1 MSNSHPKHSLSSQQQ
16 SLPLQQHSR
25 LDDSRSAAPVLWQ
38 DDGPHLLI
46 PVPREFSFSEN
57 YNHLATATNESL
69 YTLQDGRIYKAIA
82 VNQMATVVEISAYGD
97 THLHVRFIDE
107 PDVDSPALRAGVAQ
121 YVYDWFD
128 LGTDLAPFY
137 EMAQSDPL
145 LREAVVSFYGLRNM
159 GIPDLYEAVC
169 WGILGQ
175 QINLGFAYTLKRR
188 LVEHF
193 GQALVRQ
200 GQTYWLFPTAERI
213 AGLTT
218 EQLSA
223 AGITTVKKCEYLIDT
238 ARRIVEGTL
247 SKEQLLQ
254 AGDVKQA
261 EKMLVQIRGI
271 GPWTA
276 HYVLM
281 RCLRMPSAFPI
292 DDVGLHNSIKHV
304 LGLEAKPTKAHI
316 LELSAGW
323 SLWESYATFYLWR
336 FLY

>member
-1 MSNSHPKHSLSSQQQ
+1 MQHELHAHSNLSIMNQIQDHGQDMLISVPK
-16 SLPLQQHSR
+16 
-25 LDDSRSAAPVLWQ
+25 
-38 DDGPHLLI
+38 
-46 PVPREFSFSEN
+46 EFSFTEN
-57 YNHLATATNESL
+57 YSHLSTATNESL
-69 YTLQDGRIYKAIA
+69 YTLRDGMIYKAIA
-82 VNQMATVVEISAYGD
+82 VDQEAAIVEISNYD
-97 THLHVRFIDE
+97 EHHMLIRFVDE
-107 PDVDSPALRAGVAQ
+107 HQSISSALRIGVAQ

-137 EMAQSDPL
+137 KMAAQDPL
-145 LREAVVSFYGLRNM
+145 LEQAVVSFYGLRNM
-159 GIPDLYEAVC
+159 GIPDLYEAIC

-188 LVEHF
+188 LVEKF
-193 GQALVRQ
+193 GQALTYERE
-200 GQTYWLFPTAERI
+200 TYWLFPTAETI
-213 AGLTT
+213 ASLTVD
-218 EQLSA
+218 ELSA
-223 AGITTVKKCEYLIDT
+223 AGMTTVKKCEYLIDT
-238 ARRIVEGTL
+238 AKLIVDGTL

-254 AGDVKQA
+254 VTDVKQA
-261 EKMLVQIRGI
+261 EKLLVKIRGI

-304 LGLEAKPTKAHI
+304 LKMDAKPTKAHI

-323 SLWESYATFYLWR
+323 TLWESYATFYLWR

>member
-1 MSNSHPKHSLSSQQQ
+1 MSNSNSEHSQPSQ
-16 SLPLQQHSR
+16 PHNR
-25 LDDSRSAAPVLWQ
+25 LDHNHSETPTFWY
-38 DDGPHLLI
+38 DDGPDILI
-46 PVPREFSFSEN
+46 PVPQEFSFTEN

-69 YTLQDGRIYKAIA
+69 YTLQNGAIYKAIA
-82 VNQMATVVEISAYGD
+82 VNQQAAVVRISAHGSTD
-97 THLHVRFIDE
+97 IRIQFVDE
-107 PDVDSPALRAGVAQ
+107 PDWNSPELRAGVAQ

-137 EMAQSDPL
+137 EMAKNDPL
-145 LREAVVSFYGLRNM
+145 LKEAIVSFYGLRNM
-159 GIPDLYEAVC
+159 GIPDLYEAIC

-238 ARRIVEGTL
+238 ARRIAEGTL

-254 AGDVKQA
+254 AAGVKQA

-304 LGLEAKPTKAHI
+304 LGLETKPTKAHI

>member
-1 MSNSHPKHSLSSQQQ
+1 MQHELHTHSNLSIANQIQDHGQDMLISVPK
-16 SLPLQQHSR
+16 
-25 LDDSRSAAPVLWQ
+25 
-38 DDGPHLLI
+38 
-46 PVPREFSFSEN
+46 EFSFTEN
-57 YNHLATATNESL
+57 YSHLSTATNESL
-69 YTLQDGRIYKAIA
+69 YTLRDGMIYKAIA
-82 VNQMATVVEISAYGD
+82 VDQEAAIVEISNYD
-97 THLHVRFIDE
+97 EHHMLIRFVDE
-107 PDVDSPALRAGVAQ
+107 HQSISSALRIGVAQ

-137 EMAQSDPL
+137 KMAAQDPL
-145 LREAVVSFYGLRNM
+145 LEQAVVSFYGLRNM
-159 GIPDLYEAVC
+159 GIPDLYEAIC

-188 LVEHF
+188 LVEQF
-193 GQALVRQ
+193 GQALTYE
-200 GQTYWLFPTAERI
+200 GETYWLFPTAETI
-213 AGLTT
+213 ASLTVD
-218 EQLSA
+218 ELSA
-223 AGITTVKKCEYLIDT
+223 AGMTTVKKCEYLIDT
-238 ARRIVEGTL
+238 AKLIVDGTL

-254 AGDVKQA
+254 VTDVKKA
-261 EKMLVQIRGI
+261 EKLLVKIRGI

-304 LGLEAKPTKAHI
+304 LKMDAKPTKAHI

-323 SLWESYATFYLWR
+323 TLWESYATFYLWR

>member
-1 MSNSHPKHSLSSQQQ
+1 MQHPSELNINNMISI
-16 SLPLQQHSR
+16 
-25 LDDSRSAAPVLWQ
+25 DIQ
-38 DDGPHLLI
+38 DHGQDMLI
-46 PVPREFSFSEN
+46 RVPQEFSFTEN
-57 YNHLATATNESL
+57 YSHLSTATNECL
-69 YTLQDGRIYKAIA
+69 YTLRDGMIYKAIA
-82 VNQMATVVEISAYGD
+82 VEQETAVVEISNYAED
-97 THLHVRFIDE
+97 HMLIRFIE
-107 PDVDSPALRAGVAQ
+107 DSKTITPSLREGVAR

-137 EMAQSDPL
+137 AMAQNDIL
-145 LREAVVSFYGLRNM
+145 IEQAVVSFYGLRNM
-159 GIPDLYEAVC
+159 GIPDLYEAIC

-188 LVEHF
+188 FVEQF
-193 GQALVRQ
+193 GQAIICA
-200 GQTYWLFPTAERI
+200 GETYWLFPTAEKI
-213 AGLTT
+213 AELTV

-223 AGITTVKKCEYLIDT
+223 AGMTTVKKCEYLIDT
-238 ARRIVEGTL
+238 AKLIVDGTL
-247 SKEQLLQ
+247 SKEELLQ
-254 AGDVKQA
+254 THDVKQA
-261 EKMLVQIRGI
+261 EKLLVRIRGI

-304 LGLEAKPTKAHI
+304 LKMDAKPTKAHI

>member
-1 MSNSHPKHSLSSQQQ
+1 MSNSHPEHSQSSQQ
-16 SLPLQQHSR
+16 HSGTNANP
-25 LDDSRSAAPVLWQ
+25 SATPAFWHN
-38 DDGPHLLI
+38 DGTDIRI
-46 PVPREFSFSEN
+46 PVPREFSFAEN
-57 YNHLATATNESL
+57 YSHLATATNESL
-69 YTLQDGRIYKAIA
+69 YTLVDGAIYKAIA
-82 VNQMATVVEISAYGD
+82 VNQQATVVEITAEDSTYIRI
-97 THLHVRFIDE
+97 RFIDE
-107 PDVDSPALRAGVAQ
+107 PHWDSPELRAGVAQ

-137 EMAQSDPL
+137 EMAKNDPL
-145 LREAVVSFYGLRNM
+145 LKEAIVSFYGLRNM
-159 GIPDLYEAVC
+159 GIPDLYEAIC

-188 LVEHF
+188 FVEQF
-193 GQALVRQ
+193 GQALLRE
-200 GQTYWLFPTAERI
+200 GRSYWLFPTAEQI
-213 AGLTT
+213 AGLTV

-238 ARRIVEGTL
+238 ARRIAEGTL

>member
-1 MSNSHPKHSLSSQQQ
+1 MQHELHAHSNLSITNQIQDHGQDMLISVPK
-16 SLPLQQHSR
+16 
-25 LDDSRSAAPVLWQ
+25 
-38 DDGPHLLI
+38 
-46 PVPREFSFSEN
+46 EFSFTEN
-57 YNHLATATNESL
+57 YSHLSTATNESL
-69 YTLQDGRIYKAIA
+69 YTLRDGMIYKAIA
-82 VNQMATVVEISAYGD
+82 VDQEAAIVEISNYD
-97 THLHVRFIDE
+97 EHHMLIRFVDE
-107 PDVDSPALRAGVAQ
+107 HQSISSALRIGVAQ

-137 EMAQSDPL
+137 KMAAQDPL
-145 LREAVVSFYGLRNM
+145 LEQAVVSFYGLRNM
-159 GIPDLYEAVC
+159 GIPDLYEAIC

-188 LVEHF
+188 LVEQF
-193 GQALVRQ
+193 GQALTYK
-200 GQTYWLFPTAERI
+200 GETYWLFPTAETI
-213 AGLTT
+213 ASLTVD
-218 EQLSA
+218 ELSA
-223 AGITTVKKCEYLIDT
+223 AGMTTVKKCEYLIDT
-238 ARRIVEGTL
+238 AKLIVDGTL

-254 AGDVKQA
+254 VTDVKQA
-261 EKMLVQIRGI
+261 EKLLVKIRGI

-304 LGLEAKPTKAHI
+304 LKMDAKPTKAHI

-323 SLWESYATFYLWR
+323 TLWESYATFYLWR

>member
-1 MSNSHPKHSLSSQQQ
+1 MQHELHTDSNLSISDFTKD
-16 SLPLQQHSR
+16 HG
-25 LDDSRSAAPVLWQ
+25 Q
-38 DDGPHLLI
+38 DLLI
-46 PVPREFSFSEN
+46 RVPEEFSFTEN
-57 YNHLATATNESL
+57 YSHLSTATNESL
-69 YTLQDGRIYKAIA
+69 YTLRNGMIYKAIA
-82 VNQMATVVEISAYGD
+82 VGQEATIVEISDYD
-97 THLHVRFIDE
+97 EHYMLIRFVEEDQSI
-107 PDVDSPALRAGVAQ
+107 SPALRTGVAQ

-137 EMAQSDPL
+137 KMAAQDPL
-145 LREAVVSFYGLRNM
+145 LQQAVVSFYGLRNM
-159 GIPDLYEAVC
+159 GIPDLYEAIC

-188 LVEHF
+188 FVEHF
-193 GQALVRQ
+193 GQALIYN
-200 GQTYWLFPTAERI
+200 GESYWLFPTAETI
-213 AGLTT
+213 ATLTVD
-218 EQLSA
+218 ELAA
-223 AGITTVKKCEYLIDT
+223 AGMTTVKKCEYLIDT
-238 ARRIVEGTL
+238 AQLIVNGTL
-247 SKEQLLQ
+247 SKDELLQ
-254 AGDVKQA
+254 ATDVKQA
-261 EKMLVQIRGI
+261 EKLLVKIRGI

-304 LGLEAKPTKAHI
+304 LKMDAKPTKAHI

>member
-1 MSNSHPKHSLSSQQQ
+1 MQHELHPHSNLSVANHIQDYGQDILISVPK
-16 SLPLQQHSR
+16 
-25 LDDSRSAAPVLWQ
+25 
-38 DDGPHLLI
+38 
-46 PVPREFSFSEN
+46 EFSFTEN
-57 YNHLATATNESL
+57 YSHLSTATNESL
-69 YTLQDGRIYKAIA
+69 YTLRDSMIYKAIA
-82 VNQMATVVEISAYGD
+82 VDQEATIVEISNYD
-97 THLHVRFIDE
+97 EHHMLIRF
-107 PDVDSPALRAGVAQ
+107 VDQHQSISPALRIGVAQ

-137 EMAQSDPL
+137 KMAAHDPL
-145 LREAVVSFYGLRNM
+145 LEQAVVSFYGLRNM
-159 GIPDLYEAVC
+159 GIPDLYEAIC

-188 LVEHF
+188 FVEHF
-193 GQALVRQ
+193 GRALTYE
-200 GQTYWLFPTAERI
+200 GETYWLFPTAATI
-213 AGLTT
+213 ATLTVD
-218 EQLSA
+218 ELSA
-223 AGITTVKKCEYLIDT
+223 AGMTTVKKCEYLIDT
-238 ARRIVEGTL
+238 ARLIVDGTL

-254 AGDVKQA
+254 VTDVKQA
-261 EKMLVQIRGI
+261 EKLLVKIRGI

-304 LGLEAKPTKAHI
+304 LKMDAKPTKAHI

-323 SLWESYATFYLWR
+323 TLWESYATFYLWR

>member
-1 MSNSHPKHSLSSQQQ
+1 MSNAHPEHSLSSQQQ
-16 SLPLQQHSR
+16 PDTHTDL
-25 LDDSRSAAPVLWQ
+25 SATPACWH
-38 DDGPHLLI
+38 DDGADILI
-46 PVPREFSFSEN
+46 PVPREFSFAEN
-57 YNHLATATNESL
+57 YSHLATATNESL
-69 YTLQDGRIYKAIA
+69 YTLQDGSIYKAIA
-82 VNQMATVVEISAYGD
+82 VNQQATVVRISAHEN
-97 THLHVRFIDE
+97 THIRIQFIDE
-107 PDVDSPALRAGVAQ
+107 PDWKAADLRAGVAR

-128 LGTDLAPFY
+128 LGTDLGPFY
-137 EMAQSDPL
+137 AMAKSDPL
-145 LREAVVSFYGLRNM
+145 LKEAVVSFYGLRNM
-159 GIPDLYEAVC
+159 GIPDLYEAIC

-188 LVEHF
+188 FVEHF
-193 GQALVRQ
+193 GQALVRE
-200 GQTYWLFPTAERI
+200 GQTYWLFPTAEQI
-213 AGLTT
+213 AGLTV

-238 ARRIVEGTL
+238 ARRIAEGTL

-254 AGDVKQA
+254 ATDVKQA

>member
-1 MSNSHPKHSLSSQQQ
+1 MQHELHTHSNLSIANQIQDHGQDMLISVPK
-16 SLPLQQHSR
+16 
-25 LDDSRSAAPVLWQ
+25 
-38 DDGPHLLI
+38 
-46 PVPREFSFSEN
+46 EFSFTEN
-57 YNHLATATNESL
+57 YSHLSTATNESL
-69 YTLQDGRIYKAIA
+69 YTLRDGMIYKAIA
-82 VNQMATVVEISAYGD
+82 VDQEAAIVEISNYD
-97 THLHVRFIDE
+97 EHHILIRFVDE
-107 PDVDSPALRAGVAQ
+107 HQSISSALRIGVAQ

-128 LGTDLAPFY
+128 LGTDLALFY
-137 EMAQSDPL
+137 KMAAQDPL
-145 LREAVVSFYGLRNM
+145 LEQAVVSFYGLRNM
-159 GIPDLYEAVC
+159 GIPDLYEAIC

-193 GQALVRQ
+193 GQALTYE
-200 GQTYWLFPTAERI
+200 GETYWLFPTAETI
-213 AGLTT
+213 ASLTVD
-218 EQLSA
+218 ELSA
-223 AGITTVKKCEYLIDT
+223 AGMTTVKKCEYLIDT
-238 ARRIVEGTL
+238 AKLIVDGTL

-254 AGDVKQA
+254 VTDVKQA
-261 EKMLVQIRGI
+261 EKLLVKIRGI

-304 LGLEAKPTKAHI
+304 LKMDAKPTKAHI

-323 SLWESYATFYLWR
+323 TLWESYATFYLWR